1 MWNPGWMVVVMVM
14 KIGDPVYH
22 NLDELLILFG
32 NSIRF

>member
-1 MWNPGWMVVVMVM
+1 MWKPGWTMVVMVM
-14 KIGDPVYH
+14 KIDDPGCH